1 MPENNATLKKKN
13 QELREQV
20 NALSE
25 EIRKLKEH
33 ITEHTSS
40 PDRSAAQ
47 STETV
52 LQFYSDA
59 HDQSQTFQA
68 DVSKELKRLSTW
80 LSEISTRVD
89 EIGKAIDSMCE
100 YSYQYNVKI
109 VGLPEL
115 SEQESYSQTSDLC
128 VKLFSDMGAEV
139 SLHDI
144 DIAHRVPQ
152 RNATARAPKPIICKF
167 VRRLS
172 KEAVMAR
179 RNDVCKADPSSL
191 GYGEGVSLSSV
202 RIFDHLTPKMQYVY
216 TEAKKFKG
224 QNNYQ
229 FCWTKNSCVYLRKDG
244 SSRALKIRDIAD
256 LTRLG

>member
-33 ITEHTSS
+33 VTEHTSS
-40 PDRSAAQ
+40 PDRNAAQ
-47 STETV
+47 ATETA

-59 HDQSQTFQA
+59 HDQSQIFQA
-68 DVSKELKRLSTW
+68 DVSKELKRLSAW
-80 LSEISTRVD
+80 LADISNRV
-89 EIGKAIDSMCE
+89 EEVGKAIDSMYE

-109 VGLPEL
+109 VGMPEL
-115 SEQESYSQTSDLC
+115 SEQESYSQTSRLC

-139 SLHDI
+139 SIHDI

-152 RNATARAPKPIICKF
+152 RNATAGAPKPIICKF

-179 RNDVCKADPSSL
+179 RNDACKADPSSL
-191 GYGEGVSLSSV
+191 GFGEGVSLSSV
-202 RIFDHLTPKMQYVY
+202 RIFDHLTPKMQYVF

>member
-25 EIRKLKEH
+25 EICKLKEH

-40 PDRSAAQ
+40 PDRSAR
-47 STETV
+47 STEAA

-59 HDQSQTFQA
+59 HDESQTFQA

-80 LSEISTRVD
+80 LAEISTRVD

-109 VGLPEL
+109 VGMPEL
-115 SEQESYSQTSDLC
+115 SEQESYSQTSALC
-128 VKLFSDMGAEV
+128 VKLFSDMGADV

-152 RNATARAPKPIICKF
+152 RNATAGAPKPIICKF

-179 RNDVCKADPSSL
+179 RNDACKANPSSL
-191 GYGEGVSLSSV
+191 GFGEGVSLSSV
-202 RIFDHLTPKMQYVY
+202 RIFDHLTPKMQHVF

-244 SSRALKIRDIAD
+244 SSRALKIRNVAD
-256 LTRLG
+256 LSRLG

>member
-13 QELREQV
+13 QELTEQV

-25 EIRKLKEH
+25 EIRKLEEH
-33 ITEHTSS
+33 IAEHTSS

-47 STETV
+47 STEMV

-128 VKLFSDMGAEV
+128 VKLFSDMGADV

-179 RNDVCKADPSSL
+179 RNDACKADPSSL

-202 RIFDHLTPKMQYVY
+202 R
-216 TEAKKFKG
+216 
-224 QNNYQ
+224 
-229 FCWTKNSCVYLRKDG
+229 
-244 SSRALKIRDIAD
+244 
-256 LTRLG
+256 

>member
-33 ITEHTSS
+33 ISEHPSS
-40 PDRSAAQ
+40 PDSSAR

-59 HDQSQTFQA
+59 HDESQTFQA

-80 LSEISTRVD
+80 LAEISTRVD
-89 EIGKAIDSMCE
+89 ELGKAIDSMCE

-109 VGLPEL
+109 VGMPEL
-115 SEQESYSQTSDLC
+115 SEQESYSQTSGLC
-128 VKLFSDMGAEV
+128 VKLFSEMGV
-139 SLHDI
+139 DISLHDI

-152 RNATARAPKPIICKF
+152 RNTTARSPKPIVCKF

-179 RNDVCKADPSSL
+179 RNDACKADPSSL
-191 GYGEGVSLSSV
+191 GFGEGISLSSV
-202 RIFDHLTPKMQYVY
+202 RLFDHLTPKMQHVF
-216 TEAKKFKG
+216 TEAKKFKE
-224 QNNYQ
+224 QHNYQ
-229 FCWTKNSCVYLRKDG
+229 FCWSKNSCVYLRRDG
-244 SSRALKIRDIAD
+244 SSRALKIRDVAD

>member
-20 NALSE
+20 NAMSK

-40 PDRSAAQ
+40 PNRSAQ
-47 STETV
+47 STETA

-109 VGLPEL
+109 IGLPEL

-128 VKLFSDMGAEV
+128 VKLFSDMGADV
-139 SLHDI
+139 S
-144 DIAHRVPQ
+144 
-152 RNATARAPKPIICKF
+152 
-167 VRRLS
+167 
-172 KEAVMAR
+172 VMGA
-179 RNDVCKADPSSL
+179 
-191 GYGEGVSLSSV
+191 GVSVPYS
-202 RIFDHLTPKMQYVY
+202 HLTCG
-216 TEAKKFKG
+216 T
-224 QNNYQ
+224 
-229 FCWTKNSCVYLRKDG
+229 W
-244 SSRALKIRDIAD
+244 
-256 LTRLG
+256 

>member
-20 NALSE
+20 NALSQ

-40 PDRSAAQ
+40 PERSAAQ

-89 EIGKAIDSMCE
+89 EIGKAIHSMCE

-115 SEQESYSQTSDLC
+115 ANKSLTLKQVIYASNYSLIWEPMF
-128 VKLFSDMGAEV
+128 LFTILT
-139 SLHDI
+139 LHI
-144 DIAHRVPQ
+144 V
-152 RNATARAPKPIICKF
+152 
-167 VRRLS
+167 
-172 KEAVMAR
+172 
-179 RNDVCKADPSSL
+179 
-191 GYGEGVSLSSV
+191 
-202 RIFDHLTPKMQYVY
+202 
-216 TEAKKFKG
+216 
-224 QNNYQ
+224 
-229 FCWTKNSCVYLRKDG
+229 
-244 SSRALKIRDIAD
+244 
-256 LTRLG
+256 

>member
-1 MPENNATLKKKN
+1 MMPENNATLKKKN

-33 ITEHTSS
+33 VTQHTSS

-47 STETV
+47 STETA

-80 LSEISTRVD
+80 LTEISKRERKSGRQLIVCVN
-89 EIGKAIDSMCE
+89 IAIN
-100 YSYQYNVKI
+100 NVKI
-109 VGLPEL
+109 VGMPEL
-115 SEQESYSQTSDLC
+115 SEQESYSQTSGLC
-128 VKLFSDMGAEV
+128 VKLFSDMGADV
-139 SLHDI
+139 SLYDI
-144 DIAHRVPQ
+144 DIAHCVSQ
-152 RNATARAPKPIICKF
+152 RNATAGAPKPIICKF
-167 VRRLS
+167 VRRLL
-172 KEAVMAR
+172 KKAVVAQ
-179 RNDVCKADPSSL
+179 RNDACKADPSSL
-191 GYGEGVSLSSV
+191 GFGEGVSLSSV
-202 RIFDHLTPKMQYVY
+202 RIFDHLTPKLQYVF

-229 FCWTKNSCVYLRKDG
+229 FCWTKNYCVYLRKDG